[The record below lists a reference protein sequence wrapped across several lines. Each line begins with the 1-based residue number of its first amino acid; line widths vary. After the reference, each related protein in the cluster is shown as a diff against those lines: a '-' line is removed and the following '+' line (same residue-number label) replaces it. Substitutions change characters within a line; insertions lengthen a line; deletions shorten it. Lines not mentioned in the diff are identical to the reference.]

1 MFYINSLRTHTHIHT
16 FTQLLY
22 TSTHIFISRL
32 KITIIQVISI
42 ILGRNFIYLRC
53 SNYEIKIILQKKK
66 KLYEFI
72 RAYTSIVH
80 LKI

>member
-1 MFYINSLRTHTHIHT
+1 MYFLYKFIMRTYIYLYIHS
-16 FTQLLY
+16 Y